1 MSLKFLPL
9 KDLFYSIFPTVGTYG
24 GYIQGIAPTL
34 FPNIWIAVG
43 IGLLASVILAVVF
56 YKENV
61 KAYKKS
67 LAEIL
72 ATGYFMNFTGRFG
85 KLLKTK
91 NPIHFSFPDDKI
103 RTFTANQ
110 ITVEVG
116 MPTSLKSLTEYAEM
130 VENKYEIVY
139 VREATFSE
147 PFWLRAQLADN
158 RLIIHEFP
166 RTLFSLSRYL
176 KDDFMD
182 QQLAEKNSKKIY
194 AFFQNKIDQLR
205 IEYSSEISNDKLKF
219 ITV

>member
-1 MSLKFLPL
+1 MKLSLKFLPL

-24 GYIQGIAPTL
+24 GYIQGIAPTI

-91 NPIHFSFPDDKI
+91 TPIHFSFPDDKI
-103 RTFTANQ
+103 KTFTANQ

-116 MPTSLKSLTEYAEM
+116 INMKLSMCVKPPTVSLFGYGHNWT
-130 VENKYEIVY
+130 
-139 VREATFSE
+139 T
-147 PFWLRAQLADN
+147 
-158 RLIIHEFP
+158 
-166 RTLFSLSRYL
+166 
-176 KDDFMD
+176 
-182 QQLAEKNSKKIY
+182 
-194 AFFQNKIDQLR
+194 ID
-205 IEYSSEISNDKLKF
+205 
-219 ITV
+219 